1 MAAVSMSRRT
11 VALIMAVILAA
22 LGTIVLISYI
32 NGLEDAA
39 FKNQEVVN
47 VFVAK
52 DKIVAGVSGDT
63 ASSQGLLVGAQV
75 PAKFVP
81 DGAIT
86 SLQEIAGKIAAVD
99 IFQDEVI
106 VGARF
111 VAPGSAIGGGLPIP
125 AGKQAISI
133 QVGAPAGVNGFIQP
147 GNQVSLIVN
156 FDRKFIDRQGQSVD
170 PRLDGPFA
178 RYLLQNVDVLAV
190 GTRIVAAVTQT
201 DGSTQAAA
209 ETACCI
215 LTLSLTAGQAEQ
227 LVWAINNTQPYFT
240 LLPKESPA
248 VRTPGRTAT
257 NLFN

>member
-11 VALIMAVILAA
+11 IALIAAVVLAA
-22 LGTIVLISYI
+22 LGTIVLISYV
-32 NGLEDAA
+32 NGLEDKA
-39 FKNQEVVN
+39 NEGLQVMD

-52 DKIVAGVSGDT
+52 DTIVAGVSGDV
-63 ASSQGLLVGAQV
+63 ASGQGLIAPAQV

-81 DGAIT
+81 EGAIT
-86 SLQEIAGKIAAVD
+86 SLQDIGGRIAAVD
-99 IFQDEVI
+99 IFQDEII

-111 VAPGSAIGGGLPIP
+111 VAPGSAVGGGLPIP

-147 GNQVSLIVN
+147 GHQVSLIVN
-156 FDRKFIDRQGQSVD
+156 FDRKFVDREGQSVD
-170 PRLDGPFA
+170 ARLDGAFSH
-178 RYLLQNVDVLAV
+178 YLLQNVDVLAV
-190 GTRIVAAVTQT
+190 GTRVVAAAAQA
-201 DGSTQAAA
+201 DGATTA

-215 LTLSLTAGQAEQ
+215 LTLSVSPGQAEQ

-240 LLPKESPA
+240 LLPKDAPA
-248 VRTPGRTAT
+248 VRVPGRTAT

>member
-1 MAAVSMSRRT
+1 MSRRT
-11 VALIMAVILAA
+11 VALIAAVVLAA
-22 LGTIVLISYI
+22 LGTLVLISYV
-32 NGLEDAA
+32 NGLEDDAL
-39 FKNQEVVN
+39 KGQETLN

-52 DKIVAGVSGDT
+52 DTIVAGVSGDT
-63 ASSQGLLVGAQV
+63 ASGQGLITGTQV

-81 DGAIT
+81 EGAIT

-99 IFQDEVI
+99 IFQDEII

-125 AGKQAISI
+125 AGKQAVSI

-156 FDRKFIDRQGQSVD
+156 FDRKFVDRAGQSVD
-170 PRLDGPFA
+170 SRLDGPFA
-178 RYLLQNVDVLAV
+178 HYLLQNVDVLAV
-190 GTRIVAAVTQT
+190 GTRVVAAA
-201 DGSTQAAA
+201 TQANGETTAA
-209 ETACCI
+209 DTACCI
-215 LTLSLTAGQAEQ
+215 LTLSVSPGQAEQ

-240 LLPKESPA
+240 LLPKDAPA
-248 VRTPGRTAT
+248 VRVPGRTAT